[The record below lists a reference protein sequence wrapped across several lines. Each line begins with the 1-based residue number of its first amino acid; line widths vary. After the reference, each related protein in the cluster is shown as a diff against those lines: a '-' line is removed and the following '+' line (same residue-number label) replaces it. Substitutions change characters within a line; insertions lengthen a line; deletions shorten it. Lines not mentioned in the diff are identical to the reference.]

1 MIGRLFGT
9 IIAFA
14 LALTSQAQVKG
25 QDYTVDKNGDVV
37 VVKVVEGLAL
47 QRHEI
52 YIAALKYLENAYKDT
67 KYKIVINSP
76 ENGVVAGEGEY
87 LQFHEDR
94 IFPSSYF
101 LNAPITLRVDA
112 KDGRAR
118 ISIILS
124 YYTGKRSNINE
135 SEDIHDRISEFQPV
149 NESRTERRKLYN
161 AAFPVLFQ
169 KAQKTLKEVEG
180 VLKTT
185 RSSVPD
191 TDW

>member
-1 MIGRLFGT
+1 MTNKFLGLFL
-9 IIAFA
+9 IIFA
-14 LALTSQAQVKG
+14 ILPVHAQING
-25 QDYTVDKNGDVV
+25 QDYTVDKNGDVIIS
-37 VVKVVEGLAL
+37 KIVENLAL

-52 YIAALKYLENAYKDT
+52 YLSALKYMEESYKDT

-87 LQFHEDR
+87 LQFHEDNY
-94 IFPSSYF
+94 FPYSYF
-101 LNAPITLRVDA
+101 LNAPFLLRVDA

-135 SEDIHDRISEFQPV
+135 TKDIHDRISEFQPIK
-149 NESRTERRKLYN
+149 EDEMEHRKLYN
-161 AAFPVLFQ
+161 KAFAVLY
-169 KAQKTLKEVEG
+169 KNSQKTLNEVVE
-180 VLKTT
+180 VLRST
-185 RSSVPD
+185 RSSEPD